1 MTFVSLVLIQHVHSE
16 STPTTTSLKS
26 SGGRINVSP
35 LSYMGVKKAL
45 ESYRAVHTDD
55 DVCLDKIWSEKFG
68 S

>member
-26 SGGRINVSP
+26 GGGRINVSP
-35 LSYMGVKKAL
+35 FSYMGIKKAL
-45 ESYRAVHTDD
+45 ESYRADHTDD
-55 DVCLDKIWSEKFG
+55 DVRLGEIWSEKFG